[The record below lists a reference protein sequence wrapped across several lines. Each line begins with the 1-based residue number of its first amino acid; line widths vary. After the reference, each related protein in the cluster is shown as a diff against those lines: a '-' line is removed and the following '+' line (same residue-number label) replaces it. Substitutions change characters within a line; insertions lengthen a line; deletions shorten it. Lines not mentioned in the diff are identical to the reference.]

1 MVILKHMRCDIISRQ
16 GSTETDFNPESHIP
30 AMEVPPLV
38 YVILLLIVI
47 IGPVMANIAYNGWK
61 KVLLSRIFLI
71 ISAISMIT
79 LVIMVLTEM

>member
-1 MVILKHMRCDIISRQ
+1 
-16 GSTETDFNPESHIP
+16 
-30 AMEVPPLV
+30 MEVPPLV